1 MLILLDFGSSHSFI
15 SSNFVNTA
23 KLPRTPI
30 PTRRV
35 KLPNGE
41 WLTTTAQVSNL
52 HWYIQGHTLC
62 SDMIVLYVGPYDAI
76 FGYDWL
82 KQNSPMQLD
91 WNNKTIQ
98 FSLQNKTI
106 KLQGL
111 TSPKLQATPITSNQL
126 YNDTKGNDTCA
137 FVIVDQTSPPIQT
150 QDNNPTSL
158 PTPIEVILDKH
169 SSVFHDPQTLPPSR
183 SYE

>member
-1 MLILLDFGSSHSFI
+1 MNAIIINDLDKEELTEDILNRLAVEDVIAEDFCQLSLNALSSVDSDNSMKLKTLVKDKVMLILLDFGSFHSFI
-15 SSNFVNTA
+15 SSNFVSTA
-23 KLPRTPI
+23 NLPTTPI
-30 PTRRV
+30 LARRV

-91 WNNKTIQ
+91 WNNITIQ

-106 KLQGL
+106 KLQGI
-111 TSPKLQATPITSNQL
+111 TSPKLQATPITA
-126 YNDTKGNDTCA
+126 T
-137 FVIVDQTSPPIQT
+137 
-150 QDNNPTSL
+150 
-158 PTPIEVILDKH
+158 
-169 SSVFHDPQTLPPSR
+169 
-183 SYE
+183 